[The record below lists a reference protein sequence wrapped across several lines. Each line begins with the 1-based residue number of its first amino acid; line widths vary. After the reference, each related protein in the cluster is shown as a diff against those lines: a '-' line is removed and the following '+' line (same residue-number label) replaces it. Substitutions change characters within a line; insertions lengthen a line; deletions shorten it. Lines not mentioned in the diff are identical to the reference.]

1 MAPQS
6 EPADGDSSDGDY
18 SDGDYS
24 FDDEDPNAA
33 WTAYHEAG
41 HCVVA
46 IALGATV
53 HFASISPEQEDRYGE
68 VEIHWPEGAP
78 RKDQALAILAGPIA
92 EMIYRQETPVMS
104 MAAPWSRDMQQAL
117 ALLDGLGSEGIGWSL
132 EKRAAWLGQLISILR
147 KTLERDDYWAA
158 IAAVSDLF
166 LAHED
171 LEHEQIVEEVSYW
184 LPVVG

>member
-1 MAPQS
+1 MAQRTGF
-6 EPADGDSSDGDY
+6 AGGDY
-18 SDGDYS
+18 N
-24 FDDEDPNAA
+24 FEDEDPNAE

-53 HFASISPEQEDRYGE
+53 RFASISPEHEGRYGE
-68 VEIHWPEGAP
+68 VEIHWPKGAT
-78 RKDQALAILAGPIA
+78 RKDQALAILAGPVA
-92 EMIYRQETPVMS
+92 DMIYRQETPVMNI
-104 MAAPWSRDMQQAL
+104 AAPWSSDMQQAF
-117 ALLDGLGSEGIGWSL
+117 ALTEGLVSEGKRWGL
-132 EKRAAWLGQLISILR
+132 EKRTAWLGQLISILR

-158 IAAVSDLF
+158 VAAVSDLL

-184 LPVVG
+184 LPDVA